1 MSIPDVTNLGGAG
14 VSACQPPTELDL
26 PESTPETSTHPLDE
40 LAQPERQK
48 AGGEVN
54 LPFLLEIGTEE
65 IPDWMIPTALENL
78 RMSFEK
84 LDIPHESVRLDA
96 TPRRLVLRAEGLPA
110 RQPDSVERVLGPPKS
125 APPQAVAGFA
135 RKQGVLLADLKLE
148 STPKGEYYTYL
159 KKVPGRNIIDILAEA
174 LPGLILGLYFP
185 KTMYWT
191 GKGGPRFIRPIR
203 WIVALLAQAII
214 PFELAGVRSGA
225 LSSGHRRLGAREIA
239 VTTAD
244 YQRRLADHGV
254 ILSAEERR
262 DRIRAGMAGIR
273 IKPDDKLLETL
284 VYLTECPMPIQGSF
298 DPQFLELPEEVLVTV
313 MRHHQRYF
321 SVQDSEGKLAPAFVA
336 VMNIPSDPEGFVRR
350 GNERVLRARFN
361 DARFF
366 WETDQKRPFA
376 GRKQDLANVT
386 FQAKLGSYLAKT
398 ERMMQLAAELGGD
411 AHAVRAAELSKI
423 DLTTELVKEFTELQ
437 GVVGGLYA
445 RVQGE
450 SEPVWQAI
458 YDHYKPES
466 MEDAI
471 PRNRTAQIVAL
482 ADKLDT
488 LRGCFGVGLIP
499 TGSRDPF
506 ALRRA
511 AQGVVRILIE
521 GRFDLSLFDF
531 LGKDESL
538 KSFFAERVRY
548 YFKDIRGFAYDE
560 INACMAATAVTAA
573 NPLADARGSDPSR
586 DREGAVAS
594 GWSNLVDLEARLE
607 RVRGLRASP
616 DFEPLAAA
624 FKRIANILAQAKGTG
639 FTALPS
645 GIDESLLEA
654 GPERELYHEFRR
666 IAGQPIE
673 NAISRLRP
681 KIDLFFDKVLVN
693 APDPAVR
700 QNRLTLLQ
708 TLLAEFS
715 TIADFSEIVTNS

>member
-1 MSIPDVTNLGGAG
+1 VSTPDTTNLP
-14 VSACQPPTELDL
+14 VVELPDTETEILPPVTVQ
-26 PESTPETSTHPLDE
+26 ESTPDTVTEPLLE
-40 LAQPERQK
+40 LAKPERK
-48 AGGEVN
+48 EVGGQVS

-78 RMSFEK
+78 RLSFEK
-84 LDIPHESVRLDA
+84 LEIPHDSVRLDA
-96 TPRRLVLRAEGLPA
+96 TPRRLVLRVEGLPA
-110 RQPDSVERVLGPPKS
+110 RQPDSVERVLGPPKA

-135 RKQGVLLADLKLE
+135 RKQGIRPEDMKVE

-159 KKVPGRNIIDILAEA
+159 KKVQGRNTLDILAEA
-174 LPGLILGLYFP
+174 LPDVILGLYFP

-203 WIVALLAQAII
+203 WIVALLAETIV

-225 LSSGHRRLGAREIA
+225 LTSGHRRLGAREIA
-239 VTTAD
+239 VTTQD
-244 YQRRLADHGV
+244 YERRLGDHGV
-254 ILSAEERR
+254 ILSAEARR
-262 DRIRAGMAGIR
+262 NRIRGGMRSIR

-284 VYLTECPMPIQGSF
+284 VYLTECPEPIQGSF
-298 DPQFLELPEEVLVTV
+298 DPQFLELPEEVLITV

-321 SVQDSEGKLAPAFVA
+321 SVEDSEGKLAPAFVA

-366 WETDQKRPFA
+366 WETDQKKAFA

-398 ERMMQLAAELGGD
+398 ERMMQLAAQLGGD
-411 AHAVRAAELSKI
+411 AHAVRAAELCKI

-450 SEPVWQAI
+450 SEPVWQSI

-471 PRNRTAQIVAL
+471 PRHRTAQIVAL

-531 LGKDESL
+531 IGEDESL
-538 KSFFAERVRY
+538 RAFFAERVRY

-560 INACMAATAVTAA
+560 INACMAASV
-573 NPLADARGSDPSR
+573 
-586 DREGAVAS
+586 
-594 GWSNLVDLEARLE
+594 GWGNLVDLETRLE

-624 FKRIANILAQAKGTG
+624 FKRIANILRQAKETG
-639 FTALPS
+639 FTPLPS
-645 GIDESLLEA
+645 GVDEALLED
-654 GPERELYHEFRR
+654 GSERELYQEFHR

-673 NAISRLRP
+673 NVISRLRP